1 MGNGRARN
9 ISKNDIFL
17 YTNQTMTVESDL
29 RQVKSGQHLRFISHT
44 EDPEVCM
51 WCVYKHLDISG
62 PCGCCVGSVD
72 KSARPQMM
80 VLLAK
85 QINSPSRFLKV
96 WQKFPEY
103 YKTDIDI
110 VKAIANAYPQFVP
123 LLQVYVDETLTV
135 VAPPEVLKT
144 VEKVDFEL
152 DKDTLP
158 PAINLSS
165 LKEKLEKELKDQRI
179 KEQKRQEYRENRME
193 LDFIHLDQMK
203 EQDGVLKRAYDG
215 RTVCSFRASFEN
227 VPIGYEALL
236 KLYGESRKCTASI
249 SCARTSGYDCFT
261 LDCNVVPD
269 TLDKEQEELIR
280 LSIERTQIAKEKAK
294 RAEQAYEKLLENFKK
309 EEEEEQKREKE
320 RKVQRERANINA
332 VVDTYFY
339 DWDRSDYW
347 SFDPEKKCLY
357 YTNMV
362 YAQDDENTE
371 EAIRRI
377 VDRLQKADYKYEV
390 IGYCRVIAYISFSF

>member
-1 MGNGRARN
+1 
-9 ISKNDIFL
+9 
-17 YTNQTMTVESDL
+17 MTIESDL
-29 RQVKSGQHLRFISHT
+29 RQVKGGQHLRFISHT
-44 EDPEVCM
+44 QDPEVCM
-51 WCVYKHLDISG
+51 WGVLEHLEHIPG

-85 QINSPSRFLKV
+85 QIDSPPRFLKV
-96 WQKFPEY
+96 WQNFPEY

-110 VKAIANAYPQFVP
+110 VKAIASAYPQFVP

-144 VEKVDFEL
+144 VEKVDFEP

-158 PAINLSS
+158 PAIVLSS
-165 LKEKLEKELKDQRI
+165 LKEKLEKELKTQEE
-179 KEQKRQEYRENRME
+179 KEQKRQEYRETRME
-193 LDFIHLDQMK
+193 QDFLHLDQMK
-203 EQDGVLKRAYDG
+203 EQNGVWSRSYDG
-215 RTVCSFRASFEN
+215 RTVCSFRVSFDN

-249 SCARTSGYDCFT
+249 NCARTSGFDCFT
-261 LDCNVVPD
+261 LDCNIVPN

-280 LSIERTQIAKEKAK
+280 LSMERTQIAKEKAK
-294 RAEQAYEKLLENFKK
+294 RSKQAYEELLENFKK
-309 EEEEEQKREKE
+309 EEEEEHKREKE

-332 VVDTYFY
+332 VVDEYFRG
-339 DWDRSDYW
+339 WDRSDYW
-347 SFDPEKKCLY
+347 SFDPENKCLY
-357 YTNMV
+357 YYGSV
-362 YAQDDENTE
+362 YAHSDENME

-390 IGYCRVIAYISFSF
+390 RGYCTVIAYISFSF